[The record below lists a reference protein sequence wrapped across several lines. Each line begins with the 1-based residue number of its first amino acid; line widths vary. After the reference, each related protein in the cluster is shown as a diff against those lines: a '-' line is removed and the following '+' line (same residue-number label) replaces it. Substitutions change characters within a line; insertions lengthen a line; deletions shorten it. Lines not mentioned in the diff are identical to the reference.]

1 MEKKI
6 KTSPPLSKIK
16 SSTTHFISSFDYLGT
31 VYVLWVFYG
40 EGILFPRILTKYYL
54 DQKHLVRATFL
65 GRLGFPKANF
75 GLNSGNPSSF
85 PGGRL
90 HLGDVFWG
98 CKDSFVLGNWKG
110 GSKEGEIA
118 NELPQLSWYI
128 LDQGVQGKTNAPSR
142 GTEVPWYSFRL
153 AICSW

>member
-1 MEKKI
+1 ME
-6 KTSPPLSKIK
+6 
-16 SSTTHFISSFDYLGT
+16 
-31 VYVLWVFYG
+31 
-40 EGILFPRILTKYYL
+40 EGILWRRYTIPKDPDKYFL

-65 GRLGFPKANF
+65 GCLGFPKANF

-90 HLGDVFWG
+90 HPGDVFWG
-98 CKDSFVLGNWKG
+98 CKDSFVPGNGKR

-118 NELPQLSWYI
+118 NELPQLSRYI
-128 LDQGVQGKTNAPSR
+128 LDKGVQGKTNAPSQ

-153 AICSW
+153 YAHDSKKDIRERLYPCWQVCGPVRWSWKNLC